1 MGTAFAIRADQA
13 ARIRRV
19 RLVAAVFDD
28 AATIPFLGV
37 RFGLDPILGL
47 LPVWGDLISA
57 LAGLYIVYEG
67 WRLGAP
73 AWTLTRM
80 VLNVAVDTVLG
91 FVPVV
96 GDLFDFGW
104 RANTRNLE
112 LLGIEPWSA

>member
-1 MGTAFAIRADQA
+1 MSIAFAALADQA
-13 ARIRRV
+13 ARVRRV
-19 RLVAAVFDD
+19 RLVAALFDD
-28 AATIPFLGV
+28 AATIPFIGV

-73 AWTLTRM
+73 AVTLARM
-80 VLNVAVDTVLG
+80 VLNVAIDAAIG
-91 FVPVV
+91 AIPVV
-96 GDLFDFGW
+96 GDLFDVGW
-104 RANTRNLE
+104 RSNTRNLK